1 MTTGLPEP
9 LGDAALADTWSFAWQ
24 ALARPAPLHLRLV
37 LQTAWSERHRRYHDL
52 VHLRECLALWTI
64 WQGRCDR
71 PEEVALALWFHDA
84 VYGTSF
90 NDNELLSA
98 AWAARSLGQA
108 GVASEISQRVFD
120 LVMATCHDAEPDGR
134 DAQLLVDIDLAIL
147 GSSPVRFKVYDRDIC
162 LEYEA
167 VPKPKYR
174 EGRRRVLESFLKRE
188 SIYRTD
194 VGRELLEAQA
204 RINLRDALDRLDQ

>member
-1 MTTGLPEP
+1 MTSSLPPP
-9 LGDAALADTWSFAWQ
+9 LGDAALADTWSAAWS
-24 ALARPAPLHLRLV
+24 ALGRPLPLRLRLD
-37 LQTAWSERHRRYHDL
+37 LQQAWSERHRRYHDL

-64 WQGRCDR
+64 WKSRCDR

-90 NDNELLSA
+90 KDNELQSA
-98 AWAARSLGQA
+98 SWAARSLGQA
-108 GVASEISQRVFD
+108 GVASEIAQRVFD
-120 LVMATCHDAEPDGR
+120 LVMATCHDAEPEER
-134 DAQLLVDIDLAIL
+134 DAQLLVDIDLSIL
-147 GSSPVRFKVYDRDIC
+147 GSSPARFEAYDRDIR

-167 VPKPKYR
+167 VPKAKYR
-174 EGRRRVLESFLKRE
+174 DGRRRVLEGFVNRE

-194 VGRELLEAQA
+194 VARQLLEGQA